1 MSENELKDNGSNA
14 DIKTFAQTDGEKRDW
29 KSIAE
34 VRMFMYVVPVAI
46 ILIIVAVILNKV
58 TGGG

>member
-1 MSENELKDNGSNA
+1 MTEKELKGNGSS
-14 DIKTFAQTDGEKRDW
+14 DQIKTFAQSEGEKRDW

-46 ILIIVAVILNKV
+46 ILIIVAVILSKV